1 MGSRRA
7 GEGVENV
14 YMAARSW
21 VDRALRTDDSLF
33 TAGQPIW
40 TAQRLVE
47 LRGRFLDRYEDWR
60 GPNFFGKLDPL
71 LSGSPPEVCQLMGE
85 VVYVA
90 YLIVS
95 RRAVGRRAKLNR
107 INQVLGCSPS
117 PVSVPGNL
125 ADGLHPGIAHP
136 GAYFTANFAI
146 HPGYV
151 IEFAEHWKEIDS
163 GEQERILADPWEFK
177 RVVHNVPYRSEVLR
191 QTLVN
196 PLAQQEALLHLV
208 FPDTFERIVNP
219 EMKHRIVNCSRFS
232 GYSAET
238 EGDVDR
244 RVQQV
249 RTRLEAELERGFDF
263 FEDDIRAMWNQ
274 DSSPWD
280 EFVRRARAYKESG
293 RLDGDEIEYKL
304 VLAGQFAETRDAV
317 LRGSEDWPDLLRAG
331 LASRQGHPLNWRS
344 ADALRGWVRE
354 GPDDAR
360 HALEAIWAGD
370 ESTAEE
376 RVHLFCER
384 LPDAVVRGA
393 GTRARLASVLLMGL
407 DAELYPPY
415 QMRHFRRAYDLTEY
429 GRPHDDKD
437 EVVLYE
443 HALGFLDRFI
453 DEAGQRGLHIDDR
466 LEAQSLVWALQ
477 REPSDSG
484 EGDDPDE
491 NDEPGAPDLEALAEE
506 LYLEDPSSLRRIWE
520 RLNRKQQV
528 IFRGPPGTGKTYIAR
543 EFARHL
549 AGEVG
554 TVRIVQFHPSYAYED
569 FVQGLRPRLTSD
581 EQLRYELRPGPL
593 LRAAEAARRAPD
605 AMHFLVIDEI
615 NRGSLPRILGE
626 LYFLLEYREER
637 VTLQYQEEDDGD
649 FTLPANLYIIG
660 TMNTA
665 DRSIALVDLALM
677 RRFNFEE
684 FHPNMPPVRGTLRRW
699 LETNAPDMQ
708 WVAEVVDRANEL
720 LGRENDAAIGH
731 SYFMS
736 EEELN
741 ENTVEEIWS
750 HNVLPYIRERL
761 YGADEERMR
770 EFQLDRLRRSSAS
783 DDGPSD
789 EEAGVDEQ

>member
-1 MGSRRA
+1 MGSRRT

-21 VDRALRTDDSLF
+21 VDRALRTDGSLF

-40 TAQRLVE
+40 TAQRLAE

-60 GPNFFGKLDPL
+60 GPNFFGKLEAL
-71 LSGSPPEVCQLMGE
+71 LRGSPPEVYQLMGE
-85 VVYVA
+85 SVYVT

-95 RRAVGRRAKLNR
+95 RRAAGREAKLRR
-107 INQVLGCSPS
+107 INQILEWSPS
-117 PVSVPGNL
+117 PVSIPGNL

-136 GAYFTANFAI
+136 GTYFTANFAI

-151 IEFAEHWKEIDS
+151 IEFAEHCKEIDS
-163 GEQERILADPWEFK
+163 GERERILADPWEFK

-219 EMKHRIVNCSRFS
+219 EMKHRIVNCRRFS
-232 GYSAET
+232 GYSSEVV
-238 EGDVDR
+238 GDVDK

-249 RTRLEAELERGFDF
+249 RTWLEAVLERDFDF
-263 FEDDIRAMWNQ
+263 FEDDIRAMW
-274 DSSPWD
+274 DSDAGPWD
-280 EFVRRARAYKESG
+280 EFVRRAREYKESG
-293 RLDGDEIEYKL
+293 RLEGEEIEYKL
-304 VLAGQFAETRDAV
+304 VLAGQFAETRDAI
-317 LRGSEDWPDLLRAG
+317 LRSSEDWPDLLRAG

-344 ADALRGWVRE
+344 ANALRGWVRE
-354 GPDDAR
+354 DAHAAR
-360 HALEAIWAGD
+360 QALEAIWAGG
-370 ESTAEE
+370 ESTVAE
-376 RVHLFCER
+376 RVRLFCER
-384 LPDAVVRGA
+384 LPDSVVRGS

-407 DAELYPPY
+407 DIESYPPY
-415 QMRHFRRAYDLTEY
+415 QTRLFRRAYDSTEY
-429 GRPHDDKD
+429 GRPPDNDD

-477 REPSDSG
+477 QAPDDSDDS
-484 EGDDPDE
+484 DDAAE
-491 NDEPGAPDLEALAEE
+491 SDEPGAPDLEALASR
-506 LYLEDPSSLRRIWE
+506 LYLDDPSSLGRIWE
-520 RLNRKQQV
+520 RLKRKKQV

-543 EFARHL
+543 EFAKHL
-549 AGEVG
+549 AGEDG
-554 TVRIVQFHPSYAYED
+554 TFRIVQFHPSYAYED
-569 FVQGLRPRLTSD
+569 FVQGLRPRTDSD
-581 EQLRYELRPGPL
+581 GQLSYELRSGPL
-593 LRAAEAARRAPD
+593 LRAAAEARKAPD
-605 AMHFLVIDEI
+605 EMHFLVIDEI

-637 VTLQYQEEDDGD
+637 VTLQYQEEDDDG

-699 LETNAPDMQ
+699 LEANAPDML
-708 WVAEVVDRANEL
+708 WVADIVDRANEL
-720 LGRENDAAIGH
+720 LGREHDAAIGH
-731 SYFMS
+731 SYFMG
-736 EEELN
+736 EGELN
-741 ENTVEEIWS
+741 EHTLEEIWS
-750 HNVLPYIRERL
+750 HNVLPYIQERL
-761 YGADEERMR
+761 YGADDERMR
-770 EFQLDRLRRSSAS
+770 EFQLDRLRRSISA
-783 DDGPSD
+783 GD
-789 EEAGVDEQ
+789 EPADAEAGVGE